1 MTKPSTRTQDRTSHG
16 QDMPHTMRPATTM
29 AFQSLRLSLHRLS
42 QHRAIRVT
50 TEGTRFLLLTL
61 AVGIAAV
68 NTGNN
73 LFYLLLAMM
82 LSLIVL
88 SGLLSEQCVRRLEF
102 HRHLPDALFVHQP
115 AVASV
120 WIANHKT
127 QIPSVSLRIL
137 DVVGGQDADRGLHLT
152 HLAPGSSTLRS
163 YQLLIQRRGK
173 YHLDG
178 IRVITPFPFGLFQKK
193 AFYPCEAT
201 LIVCPALIPLPPLR
215 LRELQSVG
223 QEQALSRR
231 GPGTSLYNLRE
242 FRPGDDS
249 RAIHWLTTARTAKL
263 MIKETEAEDQH
274 TITLALLTACPDEE
288 DRTFERALSIA
299 ASLVEHFLKDE
310 VRLCLLIGDQRELWA
325 EGEEESLRL
334 FHALAL
340 CERRPV
346 TTSAAEQQGM
356 ALSLAASAEGPT
368 ILLSAWSNA
377 VHGEAFRAVDL
388 ILTPHTHKDLF
399 DAAGPGLPA

>member
-1 MTKPSTRTQDRTSHG
+1 
-16 QDMPHTMRPATTM
+16 MRPATYM
-29 AFQSLRLSLHRLS
+29 APRDLRAFFHRLS
-42 QHRAIRVT
+42 HHRAIRVT

-88 SGLLSEQCVRRLEF
+88 SGLLSEQCVRRLDF
-102 HRHLPDALFVHQP
+102 HRHLPDSLFVNQP
-115 AVASV
+115 AVATL
-120 WIANHKT
+120 WIANHKAHVPT
-127 QIPSVSLRIL
+127 VSVRIL
-137 DVVGGQDADRGLHLT
+137 DVVAGQDHDRGIHLT
-152 HLAPGSSTLRS
+152 HLAPGASTLRS
-163 YQLLIQRRGK
+163 YPLLACRRGR
-173 YHLDG
+173 YHIEG

-193 AFYPCEAT
+193 AFYPCEAS
-201 LIVCPALIPLPPLR
+201 LLVCPAIIPLPPLR
-215 LRELQSVG
+215 LQELQSIG
-223 QEQALSRR
+223 HEQALARR

-274 TITLALLTACPDEE
+274 MITLALFTVCPDEL
-288 DRTFERALSIA
+288 DRTFERTLSIT
-299 ASLVEHFLKDE
+299 ASLVDYYVKRG
-310 VRLCLLIGDQRELWA
+310 VRLRLILGDQPHLLA
-325 EGEEESLRL
+325 DGEEQSRDL

-346 TTSAAEQQGM
+346 T
-356 ALSLAASAEGPT
+356 ASASVHQAMGQALVNASEGPT
-368 ILLSAWSNA
+368 IWLSPWMDAAWF
-377 VHGEAFRAVDL
+377 EALPAVDL
-388 ILTPHTHKDLF
+388 ILSPQTHKDLF
-399 DAAGPGLPA
+399 DAAGSGLPA